1 MRRDELF
8 ERFPPLGTL
17 TADPIPHYP
26 ATGAGGHPVQ
36 VHLINRQAPSFHQL
50 AEFIQKAQA
59 HPPNDLF
66 QVLELVDEVAVITEG
81 LPAGMGFEAWIRRAV
96 QGHEPPVPP
105 VEEPPSPPAEESYT
119 QFFRPPLEP
128 PVPTRP
134 EAPPTADPPGEAP
147 QPPEAPLSA
156 AADTPVSG
164 SDYSEFFRVPVAGE
178 VVAKEPEPAA
188 PVEPP
193 RPPVPTPPPPTQ
205 PPAAPPANISPPGPP
220 PPYQSSPAPTPPPA
234 PFPDPGR
241 RPEPPVMEPDPDS
254 ITAQFRKPMP
264 PSPQQQDFSRG
275 RDWAPSQ
282 RGAKPHSMP
291 MGNYLAR
298 LDSSSDAPAPGT
310 PRPPAAPS
318 APPWGSGGGVPF
330 GSQGRDASS
339 SPTVVARAPLPHG
352 DGTTPQRRFRT
363 RDLVIFGGV
372 VGLVIVATV
381 VTVLVVLLS
390 AD

>member
-1 MRRDELF
+1 MRVRRDELF

-17 TADPIPHYP
+17 TTDPIPHYP

-50 AEFIQKAQA
+50 AEFIKKAQA

-81 LPAGMGFEAWIRRAV
+81 LPAGMGLEEWIQRVV

-119 QFFRPPLEP
+119 QFFQAPLEP
-128 PVPTRP
+128 PAPTRP
-134 EAPPTADPPGEAP
+134 DAPPTAKPPGEKP
-147 QPPEAPLSA
+147 QPPEAPLPT

-188 PVEPP
+188 PP
-193 RPPVPTPPPPTQ
+193 PPPPTQ
-205 PPAAPPANISPPGPP
+205 PPVTRPPGPP

-264 PSPQQQDFSRG
+264 PPPQRQDSSRG

-298 LDSSSDAPAPGT
+298 LDPSSDAPAPGA
-310 PRPPAAPS
+310 PHPPVAPS

-330 GSQGRDASS
+330 SSQGRDASS

-363 RDLVIFGGV
+363 RDLVIFGAV
-372 VGLVIVATV
+372 VGLVIVAAV